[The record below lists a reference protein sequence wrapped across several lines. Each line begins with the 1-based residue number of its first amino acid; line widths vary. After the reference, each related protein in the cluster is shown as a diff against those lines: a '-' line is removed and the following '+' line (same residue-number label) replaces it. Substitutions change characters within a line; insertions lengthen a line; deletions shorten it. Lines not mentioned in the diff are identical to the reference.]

1 MNAEYVNA
9 FLVPAVEVLRKLARV
24 RVRRGRVRRVED
36 VHVGGNLSVLIG
48 LQGGLSGAVVLTAS
62 REVAR
67 ALAVRVAGPDTESD
81 RDVHAVWTEVANMI
95 VGNATGFL
103 ERLGLRETLTPPA
116 VLDGNGV
123 YLEFGEGVENVV
135 LPLETDLGRVD
146 MIVSLVRETP

>member
-9 FLVPAVEVLRKLARV
+9 FLVPAVEVLRKLAGI
-24 RVRRGRVRRVED
+24 RVRRGRARRVED

-62 REVAR
+62 REVAW
-67 ALAVRVAGPDTESD
+67 ALAGRIAGPGTEAE

-103 ERLGLRETLTPPA
+103 EKLGVREALTPPA
-116 VLDGNGV
+116 ILDGNGV
-123 YLEFGEGVENVV
+123 RLEFGEGVENVV
-135 LPLETDLGRVD
+135 LPLETDVGRVE
-146 MIVSLVRETP
+146 MIVSLVREAP

>member
-9 FLVPAVEVLRKLARV
+9 FLIPAVEVLRKLAGI

-62 REVAR
+62 QKVAR
-67 ALAVRVAGPDTESD
+67 ALAVRVAGPSVEND
-81 RDVHAVWTEVANMI
+81 RDVHAVWTEIANMI

-103 ERLGLRETLTPPA
+103 EKLGLREALTPPA
-116 VLDGNGV
+116 VLDGSGV
-123 YLEFGEGVENVV
+123 HLEFGEGVENVV
-135 LPLETDLGRVD
+135 LPLETDVGQVE
-146 MIVSLVRETP
+146 MIVSLVRGIR